1 MKRSE
6 SSPTCHPER
15 SEGSQTSGI
24 RHGTIMNEKSY
35 YVYILTN
42 DWGNV
47 MYVGMTSN
55 IERRLYEHKQEL
67 ADGFTKRYHV
77 HKLVY
82 YEQTND
88 AYAAVTRERQLKGW
102 TRKRKNELVET
113 VNPNWEDLS
122 TSRA

>member
-1 MKRSE
+1 
-6 SSPTCHPER
+6 
-15 SEGSQTSGI
+15 
-24 RHGTIMNEKSY
+24 MNEKSY

-55 IERRLYEHKQEL
+55 IERRLYEQKQEL

-122 TSRA
+122 TSWA

>member
-1 MKRSE
+1 
-6 SSPTCHPER
+6 
-15 SEGSQTSGI
+15 
-24 RHGTIMNEKSY
+24 MNEKSY

>member
-1 MKRSE
+1 
-6 SSPTCHPER
+6 
-15 SEGSQTSGI
+15 
-24 RHGTIMNEKSY
+24 MNEKSY

-122 TSRA
+122 TSWA

>member
-1 MKRSE
+1 
-6 SSPTCHPER
+6 
-15 SEGSQTSGI
+15 
-24 RHGTIMNEKSY
+24 MNEKSY

-102 TRKRKNELVET
+102 MRKRKNELVET

-122 TSRA
+122 TSWA

>member
-1 MKRSE
+1 
-6 SSPTCHPER
+6 
-15 SEGSQTSGI
+15 
-24 RHGTIMNEKSY
+24 MNEKSY

-55 IERRLYEHKQEL
+55 IERRLYEHKLEL

-122 TSRA
+122 TSWA

>member
-1 MKRSE
+1 
-6 SSPTCHPER
+6 
-15 SEGSQTSGI
+15 
-24 RHGTIMNEKSY
+24 MNEKNY

-122 TSRA
+122 TSWA